1 MQLEFTLKLVYSVTD
16 ITEVFDE
23 VVDNNVSLKL
33 QPGTNQVSTFT
44 MHNVNVY
51 YLRVSDS
58 KVYIY

>member
-1 MQLEFTLKLVYSVTD
+1 MYSVTD

-51 YLRVSDS
+51 YLRVSDY